1 LSDEPHIQSSYREA
15 TRVLRVTLS
24 RPDLPRNQIGSRMVR
39 ELRELLQPEVER
51 PRLRGVILCSAQ
63 EKVFST
69 GADIGGELREMD
81 PSEAARFAIA
91 GREAF
96 ALFTR
101 LPCPSVAAISG
112 FALGGG
118 LEIAL
123 CCDFRIAASGARLGL
138 PEINLGVI
146 PGWGGTQRLP
156 RLIGSSRALRMIL
169 TGDPVPAATALE
181 WGLVDELV
189 DGYAELIPAAERL
202 LARFAD
208 KSRRAV
214 AVAKRAIHEGGDMP
228 LAQALNLESELF
240 GLAWSTPD
248 RVEGVTALLEKRRAQ
263 WPD

>member
-1 LSDEPHIQSSYREA
+1 MSSEPQIIASYNEA
-15 TRVLRVTLS
+15 ARILRVTLN
-24 RPDLPRNQIGSRMVR
+24 RCDQPRNQIGSQMVR
-39 ELRELLQPEVER
+39 ELRELLQPEVDQ
-51 PRLRGVILCSAQ
+51 PRLRGVILDSAQ

-69 GADIGGELREMD
+69 GADVGGELRVMD

-96 ALFTR
+96 ALFTK
-101 LPCPSVAAISG
+101 LPCASVAAISG

-118 LEIAL
+118 LELSL
-123 CCDFRIAASGARLGL
+123 CCDFRIATSGARLGL

-156 RLIGSSRALRMIL
+156 RLIGRPHALRMIL
-169 TGDPVPAATALE
+169 TGDPIPAPTALE
-181 WGLVDELV
+181 WGLVDEV
-189 DGYAELIPAAERL
+189 VGSYSELIPAAERL

-214 AVAKRAIHEGGDMP
+214 AVARRAIHEGGDMP
-228 LAQALNLESELF
+228 LAQGLSLESELF

-248 RVEGVTALLEKRRAQ
+248 RIEGVTALLEKRRPA